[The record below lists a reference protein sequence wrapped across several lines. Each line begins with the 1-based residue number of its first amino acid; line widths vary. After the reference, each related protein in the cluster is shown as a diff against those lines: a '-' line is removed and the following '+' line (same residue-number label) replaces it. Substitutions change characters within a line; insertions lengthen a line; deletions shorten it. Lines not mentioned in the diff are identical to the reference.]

1 MNPSVTFTP
10 DSHFYSYEE
19 CDVEVRLERFHED
32 RYGGISAEVAV
43 SAMREPSRGLLHRGR
58 VNLLG
63 SGSRRTFLS
72 GLQSRING
80 FHNDI
85 DFGAILEQV
94 SAKSVDHYREGEPS
108 VDLREVESDRRPSFL
123 LRPFVERGGAS
134 LIFADGGSGK
144 SIVAMAIAVSA
155 ASGVA
160 VVGEPVGEPCA
171 VLYLD
176 WEADQ
181 YAHTERLRAICAA
194 SGMPV
199 PPIHYRRQVSSLSES
214 VNTIRKEVATKG
226 VGLVII
232 DSLGAARGDE
242 PESAAVT
249 IKLFTAARSLG
260 IPWLGIDHVSKSA
273 GDKTKPFGSVY
284 SHNLARLTW
293 SMDRH
298 QEEGDDE
305 IVVALVNTKRNSG
318 KALRRQ
324 AYRIRFESD
333 ADEHLEAVHFNACD
347 VRDIPEFAAKLP
359 AKSRILNVLRDG
371 KQATSAVVELTGLS
385 DTIARARLNEL
396 RRSGAVVRMGEEW
409 GLTR

>member
-10 DSHFYSYEE
+10 DSHFYAYEE
-19 CDVEVRLERFHED
+19 LDVEVRLERFHED

-43 SAMREPSRGLLHRGR
+43 SAMREPNPGLLHRGR

-72 GLQSRING
+72 GLSSRING

-85 DFGAILEQV
+85 DFGAILEQIA
-94 SAKSVDHYREGEPS
+94 AKSVDRYREGEPT
-108 VDLREVESDRRPSFL
+108 VDLREVESDRRPPFI
-123 LRPFVERGGAS
+123 LRPFVERSGAS

-144 SIVAMAIAVSA
+144 SIFAMAIAVSV

-160 VVGEPVGEPCA
+160 VVGEPSGEPQP

-176 WEADQ
+176 WESDQ

-194 SGMPV
+194 SGIPV

-226 VGLVII
+226 VGLVIV

-249 IKLFTAARSLG
+249 IRLFTAARSLG
-260 IPWLGIDHVSKSA
+260 
-273 GDKTKPFGSVY
+273 
-284 SHNLARLTW
+284 
-293 SMDRH
+293 
-298 QEEGDDE
+298 
-305 IVVALVNTKRNSG
+305 
-318 KALRRQ
+318 
-324 AYRIRFESD
+324 
-333 ADEHLEAVHFNACD
+333 
-347 VRDIPEFAAKLP
+347 
-359 AKSRILNVLRDG
+359 
-371 KQATSAVVELTGLS
+371 
-385 DTIARARLNEL
+385 
-396 RRSGAVVRMGEEW
+396 
-409 GLTR
+409 